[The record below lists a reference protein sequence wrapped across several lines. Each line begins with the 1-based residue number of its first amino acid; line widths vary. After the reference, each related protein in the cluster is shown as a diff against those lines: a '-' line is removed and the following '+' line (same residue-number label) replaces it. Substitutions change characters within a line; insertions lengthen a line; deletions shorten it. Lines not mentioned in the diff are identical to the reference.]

1 MNNNLNKPK
10 GFGEILDQTF
20 KISKYKFKDF
30 FIILLLLVGPIYL
43 LQAIIE
49 LAAGK
54 SFFKQE
60 GGGGAWYE
68 EMMRNMELTEE
79 ASLSTNLAAD
89 IGTFFVSLL
98 VLFTYP
104 VAQAAILFGVNHIKH
119 NREFTVNTVIKQ
131 AFGRFFPLI
140 GSSLLYVIIA
150 FSIIFG
156 FILIGVLIPIM
167 FFAIDVIAG
176 VIVSIVLTV
185 SLFLIGAFLLTRWSF
200 FFGSVVLDKNSPG
213 LTRSWRLSKGRTFKL
228 IGLYIIF
235 FLITSSIGVAI
246 EMSVSVFLG
255 NSVLLGLIV
264 GFSTLFTT
272 LIMAV
277 GYAVMYLDLKVRHD
291 ADDLRDMIDEYH
303 IS

>member
-49 LAAGK
+49 LATGK
-54 SFFKQE
+54 SFLRQE

-68 EMMRNMELTEE
+68 EMMRNMELTEDT
-79 ASLSTNLAAD
+79 SLSTNLAAD

-119 NREFTVNTVIKQ
+119 NREFTVSTVIKQ

-235 FLITSSIGVAI
+235 FLITTSIAVAI
-246 EMSVSVFLG
+246 EMSVSAFLG

-264 GFSTLFTT
+264 SFTTLFTT

>member
-20 KISKYKFKDF
+20 KISKYKFKDL
-30 FIILLLLVGPIYL
+30 FIILLLLVGPIYI

-49 LAAGK
+49 LATGK
-54 SFFKQE
+54 SFFRQE

-79 ASLSTNLAAD
+79 ASLSSNLAAD
-89 IGTFFVSLL
+89 IGTLFVSLL

-119 NREFTVNTVIKQ
+119 NREFTASTIVKQ

-150 FSIIFG
+150 FSILFG
-156 FILIGVLIPIM
+156 FILLGVLIPII
-167 FFAIDVIAG
+167 FFSIDVIAG
-176 VIVSIVLTV
+176 VIVTIVLTI

-235 FLITSSIGVAI
+235 FLITTSIGVAI
-246 EMSVSVFLG
+246 EMSVSAFLG

-291 ADDLRDMIDEYH
+291 ADDLRDLIDDYH
-303 IS
+303 IR

>member
-43 LQAIIE
+43 LQAIID

-60 GGGGAWYE
+60 GSGGAWYE
-68 EMMRNMELTEE
+68 EMIRNMELTEE
-79 ASLSTNLAAD
+79 ASLSSNLAAD

-119 NREFTVNTVIKQ
+119 NREFTVSTVIKQ

-235 FLITSSIGVAI
+235 FLITTSIGVAI

>member
-30 FIILLLLVGPIYL
+30 FIILLLLVGPIYI

-49 LAAGK
+49 LATGK
-54 SFFKQE
+54 SFFRQE

-79 ASLSTNLAAD
+79 ASLSSNLAAD
-89 IGTFFVSLL
+89 IGTLFVSLL

-119 NREFTVNTVIKQ
+119 NREFTASTIVKQ

-150 FSIIFG
+150 FSILFG
-156 FILIGVLIPIM
+156 FILLGVLIPII
-167 FFAIDVIAG
+167 FFSIDVIAG
-176 VIVSIVLTV
+176 VIVSIVLTI

-235 FLITSSIGVAI
+235 FLITTSIGVAI
-246 EMSVSVFLG
+246 ELSVSAFLG

-291 ADDLRDMIDEYH
+291 ADDLRDLIDDYH

>member
-1 MNNNLNKPK
+1 MNSNLNKPK

-30 FIILLLLVGPIYL
+30 FIILLLLVGPIYI
-43 LQAIIE
+43 LQALIE

-54 SFFKQE
+54 SFFRQE

-79 ASLSTNLAAD
+79 ASLSSNLAAD
-89 IGTFFVSLL
+89 MGIALVSLL

-119 NREFTVNTVIKQ
+119 NQEFTVSTVVKQ

-140 GSSLLYVIIA
+140 GSSLLYVIIF
-150 FSIIFG
+150 FSIVFG
-156 FILIGVLIPIM
+156 FILIGVLVPII

-176 VIVSIVLTV
+176 VIVSIVLTI
-185 SLFLIGAFLLTRWSF
+185 SLLLIGAFLLTRWSF

-235 FLITSSIGVAI
+235 FLITTSIAVAI
-246 EMSVSVFLG
+246 EMSVSAFLG

-264 GFSTLFTT
+264 SFTTLFTT

>member
-1 MNNNLNKPK
+1 MNSNFNKPK

-30 FIILLLLVGPIYL
+30 FIILLLLVGPIYI

-54 SFFKQE
+54 SFFRQE

-68 EMMRNMELTEE
+68 EMMRNMEFTEE
-79 ASLSTNLAAD
+79 ASLSSNLAAD
-89 IGTFFVSLL
+89 MGIVLVSLL

-119 NREFTVNTVIKQ
+119 NQEFTVSSIIKQ

-140 GSSLLYVIIA
+140 GSTLLYVIIA
-150 FSIIFG
+150 ISIIFG
-156 FILIGVLIPIM
+156 FILIGVLIPII

-176 VIVSIVLTV
+176 VIVSIVLTI
-185 SLFLIGAFLLTRWSF
+185 SLFLIGVFLLTRWSF

-235 FLITSSIGVAI
+235 FLITTSIGVAI
-246 EMSVSVFLG
+246 ELSFSAFLG

-264 GFSTLFTT
+264 SFTTLFTT

-277 GYAVMYLDLKVRHD
+277 GYAVIYLDLKLRHD
-291 ADDLRDMIDEYH
+291 ADDLRDLIDDYH

>member
-1 MNNNLNKPK
+1 MNSNFNKPK

-30 FIILLLLVGPIYL
+30 FFILLLLVGPIYL
-43 LQAIIE
+43 LQAMIE

-54 SFFKQE
+54 SFIRQE

-68 EMMRNMELTEE
+68 EMIRNMEMSEE
-79 ASLSTNLAAD
+79 VSLSSNLAAD
-89 IGTFFVSLL
+89 IGILFVSLL

-104 VAQAAILFGVNHIKH
+104 VAQAAIIFGVNHINH
-119 NREFTVNTVIKQ
+119 NREFTVSTIVKQ
-131 AFGRFFPLI
+131 AFGRFFPMI
-140 GSSLLYVIIA
+140 GSSLLYVLIA
-150 FSIIFG
+150 FGIIFG
-156 FILIGVLIPIM
+156 FTMTGIFTSVLV
-167 FFAIDVIAG
+167 FAIDVIAG
-176 VIVSIVLTV
+176 IIVSIVMTA
-185 SLFLIGAFLLTRWSF
+185 SLLLIGAFLLTRWSF

-228 IGLYIIF
+228 MGLYIIF
-235 FLITSSIGVAI
+235 FLITTSIGVAI
-246 EMSVSVFLG
+246 ELSFSAFLG

-264 GFSTLFTT
+264 SFTTLFTT

-291 ADDLRDMIDEYH
+291 ADDLRELIDDYH
-303 IS
+303 IG

>member
-1 MNNNLNKPK
+1 MNSNFNKPK

-30 FIILLLLVGPIYL
+30 FFILLLLVGPIYL

-54 SFFKQE
+54 SFIRQE
-60 GGGGAWYE
+60 GGGGVWYE
-68 EMMRNMELTEE
+68 EMIRNIEMTEE
-79 ASLSTNLAAD
+79 ASLSSNLAAD
-89 IGTFFVSLL
+89 LGILFVSLL

-104 VAQAAILFGVNHIKH
+104 VAQAAIIFGVNHIYH
-119 NREFTVNTVIKQ
+119 NREFTVSKIVKQ

-140 GSSLLYVIIA
+140 GSSLLYVLIA
-150 FSIIFG
+150 FGIIFG
-156 FILIGVLIPIM
+156 FTMAGIFTSVLV
-167 FFAIDVIAG
+167 FSIDVIAG
-176 VIVSIVLTV
+176 IIVSILMTV
-185 SLFLIGAFLLTRWSF
+185 SLLLIGAFLLTRWSF
-200 FFGSVVLDKNSPG
+200 FFGSVVLDKNAPG

-235 FLITSSIGVAI
+235 FLITASIGVAI
-246 EMSVSVFLG
+246 ELSFSAFLG

-264 GFSTLFTT
+264 SFTTLFTT

-291 ADDLRDMIDEYH
+291 ADDLRELIDDYH
-303 IS
+303 IG

>member
-1 MNNNLNKPK
+1 MNSNLNKPK

-30 FIILLLLVGPIYL
+30 FFILLLLVGPIYL

-54 SFFKQE
+54 SLIKQE

-68 EMMRNMELTEE
+68 EIIRNFEMTEE
-79 ASLSTNLAAD
+79 ASLTSNLAAD
-89 IGTFFVSLL
+89 LGILFVSLL

-104 VAQAAILFGVNHIKH
+104 VAQAAIIFGVNHVNH
-119 NREFTVNTVIKQ
+119 NREFTVRTIVKQ
-131 AFGRFFPLI
+131 AFGRFFPMI
-140 GSSLLYVIIA
+140 GSSLLYGLIA
-150 FSIIFG
+150 FGIIFG
-156 FILIGVLIPIM
+156 FTMAGIFTSVLV
-167 FFAIDVIAG
+167 FAIDVIAG
-176 VIVSIVLTV
+176 IIVSIIMTA
-185 SLFLIGAFLLTRWSF
+185 SLLLIAAFLLTRWSF

-228 IGLYIIF
+228 MGLYIIF

-246 EMSVSVFLG
+246 ELTFSALLG

-264 GFSTLFTT
+264 SFTTLFTT

-291 ADDLRDMIDEYH
+291 ADDLRDLIDDYH
-303 IS
+303 IE

>member
-30 FIILLLLVGPIYL
+30 FIILLLLVGPIYI

-49 LAAGK
+49 LATGK
-54 SFFKQE
+54 SFFRQE

-79 ASLSTNLAAD
+79 ASLSSNLAAD
-89 IGTFFVSLL
+89 IGTLFVSLL

-119 NREFTVNTVIKQ
+119 NREFTASTIVKQ

-150 FSIIFG
+150 FSILFG
-156 FILIGVLIPIM
+156 FILLGVLIPII
-167 FFAIDVIAG
+167 FFSIDVIAG
-176 VIVSIVLTV
+176 VIVTIVLTI

-235 FLITSSIGVAI
+235 FLITTSIGVAI
-246 EMSVSVFLG
+246 EMSVSAFLG

-291 ADDLRDMIDEYH
+291 ADDLRDLIDDYH
-303 IS
+303 IR

>member
-1 MNNNLNKPK
+1 MNSNFNKPK

-30 FIILLLLVGPIYL
+30 FFILLLLVGPIYI

-54 SFFKQE
+54 SFFRQE

-68 EMMRNMELTEE
+68 EMMRNMEFTEE
-79 ASLSTNLAAD
+79 ASLSSNLAAD
-89 IGTFFVSLL
+89 IGIALVSLL

-119 NREFTVNTVIKQ
+119 NQEFTVSAIIKQ

-156 FILIGVLIPIM
+156 FILIGVFIPIIVL
-167 FFAIDVIAG
+167 AIDFVAG
-176 VIVSIVLTV
+176 VVVSIVLTI
-185 SLFLIGAFLLTRWSF
+185 SLFLTAAFLLTRWSF
-200 FFGSVVLDKNSPG
+200 FFGSVVLDKSSPG

-235 FLITSSIGVAI
+235 FLITTSIAVAI
-246 EMSVSVFLG
+246 ELSFSAFLG

-264 GFSTLFTT
+264 SFTTLITT

>member
-30 FIILLLLVGPIYL
+30 FIILLLLVGPIYI

-49 LAAGK
+49 LATGK
-54 SFFKQE
+54 SFFRQE

-79 ASLSTNLAAD
+79 ASLSSNLAAD
-89 IGTFFVSLL
+89 IGTLFVSLL

-119 NREFTVNTVIKQ
+119 NREFTASTIVKQ

-150 FSIIFG
+150 FSILFG
-156 FILIGVLIPIM
+156 FILLGVLIPII
-167 FFAIDVIAG
+167 FFSIDIIAG
-176 VIVSIVLTV
+176 VIVTIVLTI

-235 FLITSSIGVAI
+235 FLITTSIGVAI
-246 EMSVSVFLG
+246 EMSVSAFLG

-291 ADDLRDMIDEYH
+291 ADDLRDLIDDYH
-303 IS
+303 IR